1 MQSIGTS
8 ISIYDAVRAMRLI
21 TISIQRMTHR
31 RPFPLHLLD
40 YRIKERRLQRFLL
53 EVVMADRPEYKQQ
66 QLGKNTGAEPFIGE
80 TDPDQSVARAVTR
93 NRFQQLVSR
102 CCSRTVR
109 FYILFQNLTKVYQAS
124 VRVDSE
130 RGGQSF
136 FQSFLHYL
144 FQPYKKQGMVLV

>member
-31 RPFPLHLLD
+31 RPFPPPLD

-53 EVVMADRPEYKQQ
+53 EVVMADRPEYKQK

-80 TDPDQSVARAVTR
+80 TDPDQSVARVVTR

-102 CCSRTVR
+102 CCSRTVSSISC
-109 FYILFQNLTKVYQAS
+109 FTFNLTKVYQAS

-130 RGGQSF
+130 RGVSPF
-136 FQSFLHYL
+136 FNHFYITLSLI
-144 FQPYKKQGMVLV
+144 KKQGMVLV